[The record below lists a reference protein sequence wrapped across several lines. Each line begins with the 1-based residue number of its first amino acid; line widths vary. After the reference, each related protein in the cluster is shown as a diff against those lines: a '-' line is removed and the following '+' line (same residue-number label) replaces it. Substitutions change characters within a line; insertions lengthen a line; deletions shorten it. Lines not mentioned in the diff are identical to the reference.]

1 MTENYLDRPMQTHRT
16 YKVCSHGPVEIYYI
30 PDKELHPDNKFAF
43 QIQSCWEPL
52 MCSTATCYT
61 RVICQSDVP
70 VFIPATAH
78 VWVEVKI

>member
-1 MTENYLDRPMQTHRT
+1 MNLS
-16 YKVCSHGPVEIYYI
+16 VCSHGPVEIYYI